1 MRMQIKLLYIADV
14 NAKCYSHF
22 EKNVWQFL
30 INPKPPAP
38 FYSAIPLQLFTHD
51 ANTGSHKHFQ
61 VNGHTASFTPKPQTE
76 DNPIVLHGMQG
87 QLLAGPFT
95 GWLFHN
101 KKILSGTDTCTTMD
115 ESWGE
120 GWEADTKG
128 FMLYYIIFSK
138 RQIYRAKNRSVT
150 VVGSGWSEGYEEI
163 FFFFLHDENI
173 LYLKSSAHSSVYNYW
188 ES

>member
-101 KKILSGTDTCTTMD
+101 KKILKILIHVPLWMNH
-115 ESWGE
+115 EVKGE
-120 GWEADTKG
+120 RQTQKASC
-128 FMLYYIIFSK
+128 YII
-138 RQIYRAKNRSVT
+138 
-150 VVGSGWSEGYEEI
+150 
-163 FFFFLHDENI
+163 
-173 LYLKSSAHSSVYNYW
+173 
-188 ES
+188 